1 MSPQPARLA
10 QNRLPQGGLIDRTK
24 PITFFFDGKRYQ
36 GHAGDTLAS
45 ALLANGVHH
54 VARSF
59 KYHRPRGILG
69 AGPEDPGALVRIGSD
84 PATMVVNQRATE
96 VELYDGLEAFPQN
109 CWPSLRFDIG
119 VVNDLMH
126 RFLPAGFYYKT
137 FMGPP
142 GNWMVFE
149 PFIRRAAG
157 LGPAPS
163 APDPARYEHMNRHCE
178 VLVIGS
184 GPAGLAAAHEAA
196 RTGARVILAEE
207 SAACGG
213 RILAEAEGNALIEG
227 LAPRAWCAAVLDELA
242 AHPEVTLLTR
252 TSASG
257 YYAQNWVT
265 LFENCTD
272 HLPSSETG
280 DLPRHRLWRVRAQQV
295 VLATGAIERPLVFN
309 GNDRPGIMLASA
321 ARTYLH
327 RYGVRPGENAVIFAN
342 NDDAWRSAFD
352 LHDAGARIAAII
364 DARPDPAP
372 AHHDAAQ
379 ARGIPVRLGA
389 TILATRGRRRIRSVD
404 IAAFD
409 AGGVAGR
416 PERIA
421 CDLLCVSG
429 GWSPNVA
436 LFSQSGGSLRHDET
450 LAAFVPDE
458 ARQAVVPVG
467 ACEGDF
473 ALSDAISSGA
483 EAGRAAARKTG
494 FVADA
499 TDHAAGETRDGTP
512 PYRVTPVWEL
522 PSNRPKSRIRAFVD
536 HQNDVTAK
544 DLHLAVREG
553 YGAVEHAKRYTTTG
567 MGTDQGKTVGINAIG
582 VLSGVLDK
590 PIGEIGVTTY
600 RPPWKPISFGAV
612 AGQHVGALFHPR
624 RTTPMHDWH
633 VANGAVFEIV
643 GDWLRARVYRQ
654 PGEDFAAALQREC
667 RAARNA
673 IGVLDASTLGKIDIR
688 GKDARA
694 FLNRIYSNAWM
705 KLEPGRCRYG
715 LMTNE
720 DGMVFDDGVTAC
732 LGDDHFHMT
741 TTTGGAARVLG
752 WLEEYHQTEWPDLEV
767 YMSSVTEQWAVASIC
782 GPRAPELAAGLF
794 DDIDADPERFPF
806 MSHASGHI
814 DGVPARVFRI
824 SFTGEISY
832 EINVPASYGLWLWR
846 TLMERGGPYGI
857 TPYGTE
863 GMHLLRAEKGF
874 IIVGQE
880 TDGTLTPVDLGM
892 GWAVKKNADFI
903 GKRSL
908 TRSDTARD
916 DRLQLVGLLSDD
928 PAFVI
933 PEGSQIIASAREQS
947 PRTPMIGHVTSSYFS
962 PNLGRAIAL
971 AVVAGGHGRMG
982 ERIHIARA
990 GAEPVP
996 ATITGT
1002 DFLAGLKDAS

>member
-1 MSPQPARLA
+1 MSRQPARLSE
-10 QNRLPQGGLIDRTK
+10 GGLIDRAQ
-24 PITFFFDGKRYQ
+24 PINFSFDGRRYE
-36 GHAGDTLAS
+36 GFAGDTLAS

-69 AGPEDPGALVRIGSD
+69 AGSEDPGALVRVGSD

-96 VELYDGLEAFPQN
+96 VELHDGLEAFPQN

-119 VVNDLMH
+119 GVNDLMH
-126 RFLPAGFYYKT
+126 RFLSAGFYYKT

-142 GNWMVFE
+142 GSWMFFE
-149 PFIRRAAG
+149 PFIRRVAG

-163 APDPARYEHMNRHCE
+163 APDPARYEHVNRHCE
-178 VLVIGS
+178 VLVIGA
-184 GPAGLAAAHEAA
+184 GPAGLAAAREAA
-196 RTGARVILAEE
+196 RSGARVILAEE
-207 SAACGG
+207 SPTCGG
-213 RILAEAEGNALIEG
+213 RILAEAEGDALIEG
-227 LAPRAWCAAVLDELA
+227 LAPRAWCAAVLEELA

-257 YYAQNWVT
+257 YYAQNWLT

-272 HLPSSETG
+272 HLPLSQAG
-280 DLPRHRLWRVRAQQV
+280 DGPRHRLWRVRAQQV

-321 ARTYLH
+321 ARTFLH
-327 RYGVRPGENAVIFAN
+327 RYGVRPGDHAAIFTN
-342 NDDAWRSAFD
+342 NDDAWQSAFD

-364 DARPDPAP
+364 DTRPDPAP
-372 AHHDAAQ
+372 AHREAAQ

-389 TILATRGRRRIRSVD
+389 TILATQGRRRIRSIDV
-404 IAAFD
+404 AAFD
-409 AGGVAGR
+409 GAGGTGK

-436 LFSQSGGSLRHDET
+436 LFSQSGGSLRYDET

-458 ARQAVVPVG
+458 ARQAVVAVG
-467 ACEGDF
+467 ACAGDF
-473 ALSDAISSGA
+473 ALSDAVSRGA
-483 EAGRAAARKTG
+483 EAGQAAAGEVG

-499 TDHAAGETRDGTP
+499 TDNAAGETRDGSL
-512 PYRVTPVWEL
+512 PYRVTPAWEL
-522 PSNRPKSRIRAFVD
+522 PSNRPKTRIRAFVD

-567 MGTDQGKTVGINAIG
+567 MGTDQGKTVGVNAIGVLSG

-590 PIGEIGVTTY
+590 PIGEIGVTTF

-633 VANGAVFEIV
+633 AENGAVFEIV
-643 GDWLRARVYRQ
+643 SDWLRARVYPR
-654 PGEDFAAALQREC
+654 PGEDFEAALQREC
-667 RAARNA
+667 RAARNT

-688 GKDARA
+688 GKDSRT

-741 TTTGGAARVLG
+741 TTT
-752 WLEEYHQTEWPDLEV
+752 
-767 YMSSVTEQWAVASIC
+767 
-782 GPRAPELAAGLF
+782 
-794 DDIDADPERFPF
+794 
-806 MSHASGHI
+806 
-814 DGVPARVFRI
+814 
-824 SFTGEISY
+824 
-832 EINVPASYGLWLWR
+832 
-846 TLMERGGPYGI
+846 
-857 TPYGTE
+857 
-863 GMHLLRAEKGF
+863 
-874 IIVGQE
+874 
-880 TDGTLTPVDLGM
+880 
-892 GWAVKKNADFI
+892 
-903 GKRSL
+903 
-908 TRSDTARD
+908 
-916 DRLQLVGLLSDD
+916 
-928 PAFVI
+928 
-933 PEGSQIIASAREQS
+933 
-947 PRTPMIGHVTSSYFS
+947 
-962 PNLGRAIAL
+962 
-971 AVVAGGHGRMG
+971 
-982 ERIHIARA
+982 
-990 GAEPVP
+990 
-996 ATITGT
+996 
-1002 DFLAGLKDAS
+1002 